1 MRSTSRKGT
10 TVPDECVCTSVHM
23 NDAVCYNN
31 VTYVKNKRT
40 KSVLGRSNRY
50 MYRGTLFFI
59 KFYIYILV
67 STTLANTG
75 STSHITCKCIY

>member
-23 NDAVCYNN
+23 NDVVCYNN

-40 KSVLGRSNRY
+40 KSVLVPRY
-50 MYRGTLFFI
+50 PLFY
-59 KFYIYILV
+59 KILYLYF
-67 STTLANTG
+67 SQYY
-75 STSHITCKCIY
+75 TS